1 MTRILWTQKSAV
13 GPGLRAT
20 HAMAYDSVRGQ
31 TVLFGGLDETG
42 KELGDT
48 WEWDGQ
54 NWTEMANSG
63 PNARIDIAMAF
74 DAERKQTVL
83 FGGELDQLPP
93 VRFGDT
99 WGWDGEA
106 WTQLA
111 DIGPGPRASHAL
123 AYDSQR
129 KRTVL
134 FGGGPVAD
142 TWEWDGA
149 AWTQQADTGP
159 PPRLL
164 HAMAYD
170 SNRGRTVLFGGRGAA
185 DVNLTFGDTWE
196 WDGTLWRQVADFGVP
211 PCESPAMAFKNDS
224 VALFGGIILT
234 DPRVIFGNTWTW
246 DGKHWTLRQDIGPG
260 PRAEHAMA
268 FDSKRGRLV
277 LFGGKTTVNFEI
289 TLSDTWEHSEG

>member
-31 TVLFGGLDETG
+31 TVLFGGLDDG

-111 DIGPGPRASHAL
+111 DIDPGHGQVTRWRTIASANEPCSS
-123 AYDSQR
+123 AAA
-129 KRTVL
+129 
-134 FGGGPVAD
+134 PVAD

-246 DGKHWTLRQDIGPG
+246 DGKHWTLTPGHRTRSSRRTRDGVRQQEGPAG
-260 PRAEHAMA
+260 
-268 FDSKRGRLV
+268 SLRGKDDRQ
-277 LFGGKTTVNFEI
+277 F
-289 TLSDTWEHSEG
+289 